1 MGCSCS
7 CSWPLLTALCAS
19 AARAFGESQAPRPY
33 LSDAACICISTEFP
47 KSFTSRQLA
56 KQRTNMWLS
65 RSLKTAPRL
74 ELSRGGAP
82 PGADAAGAAGAAT
95 ATPSKAS
102 AGGAGGRTSEPGAR
116 TFGGGVAAVR
126 SAPGSAA
133 GSMGGAAAAGA
144 AGPAGGSGAVA
155 EVVEA
160 RPTRVPFRWVQTDP
174 QSLVL
179 SCYVC
184 SPASRFLAQR
194 SSRRLPWHRSQPKSN
209 IPCPGFHVQVAPGSP
224 VHVVHVST

>member
-7 CSWPLLTALCAS
+7 CSWPLLTTLCAS
-19 AARAFGESQAPRPY
+19 AARAFGESQAPRRY

-82 PGADAAGAAGAAT
+82 TGADAAGAAGA

-102 AGGAGGRTSEPGAR
+102 AGGAGGRASEPGAR
-116 TFGGGVAAVR
+116 TAGGGAAAVR

-144 AGPAGGSGAVA
+144 AGTAGASSAVT
-155 EVVEA
+155 EVVEV
-160 RPTRVPFRWVQTDP
+160 RPTRVPFRCVPTDP
-174 QSLVL
+174 QSSVVC
-179 SCYVC
+179 CYVC
-184 SPASRFLAQR
+184 SPAFRILFLAQR
-194 SSRRLPWHRSQPKSN
+194 LSRRLPWHRSQRPL
-209 IPCPGFHVQVAPGSP
+209 PWVTCAGGAW
-224 VHVVHVST
+224 